1 MLEGLEEKG
10 EEKKECSSE
19 MRKLLLPFLGWC
31 PSACIW
37 GQMFTVVSAGILPLQ
52 KGHHVATAESA
63 IETSLPLLPDKNGFF
78 FSPTSDSH
86 WPNLTRSQ
94 LVHDSGE
101 WSYRLPVP
109 EIIEY
114 RKESM
119 ALCQQKKIPGTV
131 LLSIKQVLIIF
142 NYI

>member
-1 MLEGLEEKG
+1 MFLRDEKAAATILGLV
-10 EEKKECSSE
+10 
-19 MRKLLLPFLGWC
+19 PFCLHLG
-31 PSACIW
+31 PDVYYVA
-37 GQMFTVVSAGILPLQ
+37 SAGTLPSQ
-52 KGHHVATAESA
+52 KGPHVATAESA

-94 LVHDSGE
+94 LVPDSGE
-101 WSYRLPVP
+101 WSYRLPAP
-109 EIIEY
+109 GIIEY

-142 NYI
+142 NYL